1 MSREESACV
10 IYCIPLIGP
19 VADEWEPVPEARF
32 PPIQE
37 GSPERPGAVKGAPP
51 GAAKR
56 TLYGEDRSERIAK
69 EGNEAFDF

>member
-1 MSREESACV
+1 MGSRFPESRF
-10 IYCIPLIGP
+10 PLIQ
-19 VADEWEPVPEARF
+19 D
-32 PPIQE
+32 

-56 TLYGEDRSERIAK
+56 TLEGEDRSEMIEE